1 MRAPTSTTPKPR
13 KRESFNGLIVVVEKS
28 VTVRVE
34 ERPRQI
40 VVWATPIIRARAVPI
55 VHSFVLSSLPGET
68 YDGQRKKFD
77 SALKYDS
84 DSSDYERGNIRGIAF
99 IRDYKRNG
107 ASDGHKKAHKALKY
121 DASPS
126 SDHDGRKKFLSPSSF
141 YERIC
146 GAPDAASAR
155 KKVHKAIK

>member
-40 VVWATPIIRARAVPI
+40 VVWATPIIRAVPI

-68 YDGQRKKFD
+68 YDGQRKKLD

-84 DSSDYERGNIRGIAF
+84 L
-99 IRDYKRNG
+99 
-107 ASDGHKKAHKALKY
+107 AL
-121 DASPS
+121 
-126 SDHDGRKKFLSPSSF
+126 L
-141 YERIC
+141 
-146 GAPDAASAR
+146 
-155 KKVHKAIK
+155 